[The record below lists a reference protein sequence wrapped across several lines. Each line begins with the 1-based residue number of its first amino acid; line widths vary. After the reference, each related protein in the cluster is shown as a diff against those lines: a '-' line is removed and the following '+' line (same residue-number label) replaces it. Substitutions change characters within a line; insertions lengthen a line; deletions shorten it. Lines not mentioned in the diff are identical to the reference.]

1 MDKNLYEAMFIIG
14 AGKGGSEFPDAIQ
27 HIVGLL
33 TRHDAEIE
41 RIERWDERKFSFPI
55 KRAKRGIYVLVYF
68 RADGEVIAEMR
79 RLIGLSEQILRV
91 LILRADKI
99 VDPRGALYNAEGEQ
113 TAEAPRPKPV
123 EPPLVNEA
131 ATRKPA
137 PAPAAPAPAAAA
149 PAEDADAAE

>member
-14 AGKGGSEFPDAIQ
+14 AGKGGSEFPDTIQ
-27 HIVGLL
+27 HIAGLL

-79 RLIGLSEQILRV
+79 RLIGLSEQIPRV
-91 LILRADKI
+91 LILRADSM
-99 VDPRGALYNAEGEQ
+99 VDPRGALYDAEGVQ

-131 ATRKPA
+131 ATRA
-137 PAPAAPAPAAAA
+137 PAPVAAPAKPDDAAA
-149 PAEDADAAE
+149 E